1 MELCYFIREVMVADK
16 KLFYLSC
23 VLITIGI
30 MFSYSLT
37 TFTIL
42 YFDYNEFH
50 FFIRQL
56 FFGVSGI
63 LMMFFLSK
71 LNPDNPNSYKIIL
84 TILIFSFFAIIILP
98 FLPTNLAT
106 ESGGAKRWIRLGP
119 VSISPVEF
127 FKIGLIYFLAWSYTR
142 RINDEKKAIKHEIL
156 ILLPYCIVATLV
168 IGYIYITQNDLGQSV
183 ISFFLIL
190 ALAFFAGASKRLF
203 AFGILIVMMIGIA
216 VIFSNQRRIQRIA
229 NWWGNIQDAFLPLL
243 PEWIASAIRVSENSE
258 PYQISHSLNAIAHG
272 GFFGEGLG
280 LGIFK
285 LGFLS
290 EVHTDFV
297 LSGITEEIGLLGLA
311 FICFLY
317 LWMILRIFRIAGRC
331 DKKEHFI
338 FCSGIALLLLFSFFM
353 NAFGIISLTPLKGV
367 AVPLLS
373 YGGSSMWAICVGLGY
388 VLMISKKVKL

>member
-1 MELCYFIREVMVADK
+1 MADK
-16 KLFYLSC
+16 RLFYLSC
-23 VLITIGI
+23 VLIIIGI
-30 MFSYSLT
+30 IFSYSLT
-37 TFTIL
+37 AFTVL
-42 YFDYNEFH
+42 FFNYGEFH

-56 FFGVSGI
+56 FFGLSGI
-63 LMMFFLSK
+63 VMMFFISR
-71 LNPDNPNSYKIIL
+71 LNPDRANAKRIL
-84 TILIFSFFAIIILP
+84 LAVLLLSFFCILILP
-98 FLPTNLAT
+98 FLPTAFAT
-106 ESGGAKRWIRLGP
+106 ISGGAKRWIRIGIL
-119 VSISPVEF
+119 SLSPMEF

-142 RINDEKKAIKHEIL
+142 RIDESKKAIKHEIL
-156 ILLPYCIVATLV
+156 ILLPYCIVASIV

-203 AFGILIVMMIGIA
+203 AFGILFIMMVGIM
-216 VIFSNQRRIQRIA
+216 VIFSNQRRIQRIIS
-229 NWWGNIQDAFLPLL
+229 WWANIQDAFLPML
-243 PEWIASAIRVSENSE
+243 PEWLANVLRVSGNSE
-258 PYQISHSLNAIAHG
+258 PYQISHSLNAIANG
-272 GFFGEGLG
+272 SFFGEGLG

-297 LSGITEEIGLLGLA
+297 LSGITEEIGFLGLGI
-311 FICFLY
+311 ICFLY
-317 LWMILRIFRIAGRC
+317 LWLILRIFRIAGRC
-331 DKKEHFI
+331 EKKEDFI

-373 YGGSSMWAICVGLGY
+373 YGGSSMWAICIGLGY

>member
-1 MELCYFIREVMVADK
+1 MILLADK
-16 KLFYLSC
+16 TLFYLSC

-30 MFSYSLT
+30 VFSYSLSA
-37 TFTIL
+37 FAVL
-42 YFDYNEFH
+42 YFNYGEFH

-56 FFGVSGI
+56 CFGVSGI
-63 LMMFFLSK
+63 LIMFFLSR
-71 LNPDNPNSYKIIL
+71 LDADRAIFHYLMIFL
-84 TILIFSFFAIIILP
+84 LLISFIAIIVLP

-106 ESGGAKRWIRLGP
+106 SSGGAKRWIRLWAI
-119 VSISPVEF
+119 SISPVEF

-142 RINDEKKAIKHEIL
+142 RIDESKKAIKSEFM
-156 ILLPYCIVATLV
+156 ILLPYSIASAII
-168 IGYIYITQNDLGQSV
+168 IGYIYLTQNDLGQSV
-183 ISFFLIL
+183 ISIFLVL
-190 ALAFFAGASKRLF
+190 ALAFFAGTSKRLF
-203 AFGILIVMMIGIA
+203 AFALIIATMIGILA
-216 VIFSNQRRIQRIA
+216 IFSNERRIERIT
-229 NWWGNIQDAFLPLL
+229 NWWGNIQDAFLPFF
-243 PEWIASAIRVSENSE
+243 PEWLANSLKVSVNNE

-297 LSGITEEIGLLGLA
+297 LSGITEEIGLFGLSI
-311 FICFLY
+311 ICFLY
-317 LWMILRIFRIAGRC
+317 LWLIMRIFKIAGRC
-331 DKKEHFI
+331 ENKVHFI

-373 YGGSSMWAICVGLGY
+373 YGGSSMWAICIGLGY
-388 VLMISKKVKL
+388 VLMISKKVRL

>member
-1 MELCYFIREVMVADK
+1 MIADK

-23 VLITIGI
+23 ILISIGI
-30 MFSYSLT
+30 VFSYSLT
-37 TFTIL
+37 VFTVL
-42 YFDYNEFH
+42 FFDYNEFH

-56 FFGVSGI
+56 FFGLSGI
-63 LMMFFLSK
+63 LIMFFISRLD
-71 LNPDNPNSYKIIL
+71 PDKILAKRIIL
-84 TILIFSFFAIIILP
+84 AILIGSFICIIILP
-98 FLPTNLAT
+98 FLPSALAT
-106 ESGGAKRWIRLGP
+106 ASGGAKRWIRLGP
-119 VSISPVEF
+119 LSISPVEF

-142 RINDEKKAIKHEIL
+142 RIDDSKKAIKHEAL
-156 ILLPYCIVATLV
+156 ILLPYCILASIV
-168 IGYIYITQNDLGQSV
+168 IGYIYIAQNDLGQSV

-203 AFGILIVMMIGIA
+203 AFGILIIMMIGIM

-229 NWWGNIQDAFLPLL
+229 SWWGNIQDAFLPML
-243 PEWIASAIRVSENSE
+243 PDWMADALRVSGNSE

-272 GFFGEGLG
+272 GLFGEGLG
-280 LGIFK
+280 LGTFK

-297 LSGITEEIGLLGLA
+297 LSGITEEIGLFGLGL
-311 FICFLY
+311 ICFIY

-331 DKKEHFI
+331 EEKQDFI

-373 YGGSSMWAICVGLGY
+373 YGGSSMWAICIGIGY

>member
-1 MELCYFIREVMVADK
+1 MVVDK
-16 KLFYLSC
+16 KLFYLSSI
-23 VLITIGI
+23 LITIGI
-30 MFSYSLT
+30 VFSYSLSA
-37 TFTIL
+37 FTVL
-42 YFDYNEFH
+42 YFGYNEFH
-50 FFIRQL
+50 FFARQL

-63 LMMFFLSK
+63 LIMFFISQ
-71 LNPDNPNSYKIIL
+71 LNPDKESSKKLILGVLIVSFLCIIV
-84 TILIFSFFAIIILP
+84 LP
-98 FLPTNLAT
+98 FLPSSLAT
-106 ESGGAKRWIRLGP
+106 ASGGAKRWIRFGP

-142 RINDEKKAIKHEIL
+142 RIDDSKKVLKHEIL
-156 ILLPYCIVATLV
+156 ILLPYCIVATIV

-183 ISFFLIL
+183 ISFFLIF

-203 AFGILIVMMIGIA
+203 AFGTLVVMMIGIM

-229 NWWGNIQDAFLPLL
+229 SWWGNIQDAFLPLL
-243 PEWIASAIRVSENSE
+243 PESLASVLRVSANNE

-272 GFFGEGLG
+272 GMFGEGLG

-297 LSGITEEIGLLGLA
+297 LSGITEEIGLFGLGI
-311 FICFLY
+311 ICIIY

-331 DKKEHFI
+331 EKKEYFI

-373 YGGSSMWAICVGLGY
+373 YGGSSMWAICIGLGY

>member
-1 MELCYFIREVMVADK
+1 MFADK
-16 KLFYLSC
+16 QLFYLSC

-30 MFSYSLT
+30 IFSYSLT

-42 YFDYNEFH
+42 FYNYSEFH
-50 FFIRQL
+50 FFVRQL
-56 FFGVSGI
+56 FFGASGI
-63 LMMFFLSK
+63 LIMFFISR
-71 LNPDNPNSYKIIL
+71 LNPHSKRSQKIIL
-84 TILIFSFFAIIILP
+84 AILIASFLCILALP
-98 FLPTNLAT
+98 FLPTHLAT
-106 ESGGAKRWIRLGP
+106 QSGGAKRWLRLGL

-142 RINDEKKAIKHEIL
+142 RIDEDKKAIKHEIL
-156 ILLPYCIVATLV
+156 ILLPYCIVASVV

-203 AFGILIVMMIGIA
+203 AFGMLIVMMVGIM
-216 VIFSNQRRIQRIA
+216 VILSNQRRIERIRL
-229 NWWGNIQDAFLPLL
+229 WWGNIQDAFLPML
-243 PEWIASAIRVSENSE
+243 PEWMASTLRVSASAE

-297 LSGITEEIGLLGLA
+297 LSGITEEIGLVGLSV
-311 FICFLY
+311 ICLLYFL
-317 LWMILRIFRIAGRC
+317 MILRIFKIAGRC
-331 DKKEHFI
+331 EQKQDFI

>member
-1 MELCYFIREVMVADK
+1 MVADK
-16 KLFYLSC
+16 KLFYLTC

-30 MFSYSLT
+30 VFSYSLSA
-37 TFTIL
+37 FTVL
-42 YFDYNEFH
+42 FLEYKEFH

-63 LMMFFLSK
+63 LIMFFISR
-71 LNPDNPNSYKIIL
+71 LNPDGVFAKRLMLFIL
-84 TILIFSFFAIIILP
+84 ASSFICIIILP
-98 FLPTNLAT
+98 FLPSFLAT
-106 ESGGAKRWIRLGP
+106 ASGGAKRWLRLGAI
-119 VSISPVEF
+119 SISPVEF
-127 FKIGLIYFLAWSYTR
+127 FKIGFIYFLAFSYTR
-142 RINDEKKAIKHEIL
+142 RIDDSKKAIKHEIL
-156 ILLPYCIVATLV
+156 ILLPYCILASIV

-203 AFGILIVMMIGIA
+203 AFGSLIVMMIGIL

-229 NWWGNIQDAFLPLL
+229 SWWGNIQDAFLPML
-243 PEWIASAIRVSENSE
+243 PEFLANSLRVSVNSE

-280 LGIFK
+280 LGSFK

-297 LSGITEEIGLLGLA
+297 LSGITEEIGLLGLSV
-311 FICFLY
+311 ICILY
-317 LWMILRIFRIAGRC
+317 LCMILRIFRIAGRC
-331 DKKEHFI
+331 EEKENFI

-373 YGGSSMWAICVGLGY
+373 YGGSSMWAICIGIGY

>member
-1 MELCYFIREVMVADK
+1 MLADK
-16 KLFYLSC
+16 RLFYLAC
-23 VLITIGI
+23 VLIAVGI
-30 MFSYSLT
+30 VFSYSLSA
-37 TFTIL
+37 FAVL
-42 YFDYNEFH
+42 YFGYGEFH
-50 FFIRQL
+50 FFVRQL
-56 FFGVSGI
+56 CFGVSGI
-63 LMMFFLSK
+63 LIMFFLSR
-71 LNPDNPNSYKIIL
+71 LEPDGKAFHSFMICL
-84 TILIFSFFAIIILP
+84 LLISFVAIIALP

-106 ESGGAKRWIRLGP
+106 TSGGARRWIRLGA
-119 VSISPVEF
+119 VSIAPVEF

-142 RINDEKKAIKHEIL
+142 RIDEGKKALKSEVL
-156 ILLPYCIVATLV
+156 TLMPYSIAAAIV
-168 IGYIYITQNDLGQSV
+168 IGYIYLTQNDLGQSV
-183 ISFFLIL
+183 ISIFIIF

-203 AFGILIVMMIGIA
+203 ATALFLGFMVGLLA
-216 VIFSNQRRIQRIA
+216 IFSSERRTARIL

-243 PEWIASAIRVSENSE
+243 PEWLASALAVSSSDE

-297 LSGITEEIGLLGLA
+297 LAGIAEEVGLLGLGVV
-311 FICFLY
+311 CVLY
-317 LWMILRIFRIAGRC
+317 LLLILRIFKIAGRC
-331 DKKEHFI
+331 ENKVHFI

-373 YGGSSMWAICVGLGY
+373 YGGSSMWAVCVGLGY
-388 VLMISKKVKL
+388 VLMISKKVSL

>member
-1 MELCYFIREVMVADK
+1 MVVDK
-16 KLFYLSC
+16 KLFYLSSI
-23 VLITIGI
+23 LITIGI
-30 MFSYSLT
+30 VFSYSLSA
-37 TFTIL
+37 FTVL
-42 YFDYNEFH
+42 YFGYNEFH

-63 LMMFFLSK
+63 LIMFFISQ
-71 LNPDNPNSYKIIL
+71 LNPDKESSKKLILGVLIVSFLCIIV
-84 TILIFSFFAIIILP
+84 LP
-98 FLPTNLAT
+98 FLPSSLAT
-106 ESGGAKRWIRLGP
+106 ASGGAKRWIRFGP

-142 RINDEKKAIKHEIL
+142 RIDDSKKVLKHEIL
-156 ILLPYCIVATLV
+156 ILLPYCIVATIV

-183 ISFFLIL
+183 ISFFLIF

-203 AFGILIVMMIGIA
+203 AFGTLVVMMIGIM

-243 PEWIASAIRVSENSE
+243 PESLASVLRVSTNNE

-272 GFFGEGLG
+272 GMFGEGLG

-297 LSGITEEIGLLGLA
+297 LSGITEEIGLFGLGI
-311 FICFLY
+311 ICIIY

-331 DKKEHFI
+331 EKKEYFI

-373 YGGSSMWAICVGLGY
+373 YGGSSMWAICIGLGY

>member
-1 MELCYFIREVMVADK
+1 MVVDK
-16 KLFYLSC
+16 KLFYLSSI
-23 VLITIGI
+23 LITIGI
-30 MFSYSLT
+30 VFSYSLSA
-37 TFTIL
+37 FTVL
-42 YFDYNEFH
+42 YFGYNEFH

-63 LMMFFLSK
+63 LIMFFISQ
-71 LNPDNPNSYKIIL
+71 LNPDKESSKKLILGVLIVSFLCIIV
-84 TILIFSFFAIIILP
+84 LP
-98 FLPTNLAT
+98 FLPSSLAT
-106 ESGGAKRWIRLGP
+106 ASGGAKRWIRFGP

-142 RINDEKKAIKHEIL
+142 RIDDSKKVLKHEIL
-156 ILLPYCIVATLV
+156 ILLPYCIVATIV

-183 ISFFLIL
+183 ISFFLIF

-203 AFGILIVMMIGIA
+203 AFGTLVVMMIGIM

-243 PEWIASAIRVSENSE
+243 PESLASVLRVSANNE

-272 GFFGEGLG
+272 GMFGEGLG

-297 LSGITEEIGLLGLA
+297 LSGITEEIGLFGLGI
-311 FICFLY
+311 ICIIY

-331 DKKEHFI
+331 EKKEYFI

-373 YGGSSMWAICVGLGY
+373 YGGSSMWAICIGLGY

>member
-1 MELCYFIREVMVADK
+1 MLADK
-16 KLFYLSC
+16 KLFYLAC
-23 VLITIGI
+23 VLITISI
-30 MFSYSLT
+30 VFSYSLSA
-37 TFTIL
+37 FTVL
-42 YFDYNEFH
+42 YFSYSEFH

-56 FFGVSGI
+56 CFGFSGI
-63 LMMFFLSK
+63 LIMFFLSR
-71 LNPDNPNSYKIIL
+71 LNPDGKLFHSFMSFL
-84 TILIFSFFAIIILP
+84 LIASFIAIIILP

-106 ESGGAKRWIRLGP
+106 ASGGAKRWIRLGA

-142 RINDEKKAIKHEIL
+142 RIYEGKKSIKGEVL
-156 ILLPYCIVATLV
+156 ILLPYIILSLII
-168 IGYIYITQNDLGQSV
+168 IGYIYLTQNDLGQSV
-183 ISFFLIL
+183 ISIFLVL

-203 AFGILIVMMIGIA
+203 AGGLILATMIGIL
-216 VIFSNQRRIQRIA
+216 VIFSSERRIERIT
-229 NWWGNIQDAFLPLL
+229 NWWGNIQDAFLPFFPQWLANAL
-243 PEWIASAIRVSENSE
+243 QVSSKDE

-297 LSGITEEIGLLGLA
+297 LSGIAEEIGLLGLGLV
-311 FICFLY
+311 CFLY
-317 LWMILRIFRIAGRC
+317 LLLILRIFKIAGRC
-331 DKKEHFI
+331 ENKVHFI
-338 FCSGIALLLLFSFFM
+338 FCSGVALLLLFSFFM

-373 YGGSSMWAICVGLGY
+373 YGGSSMWAVCIGLGY
-388 VLMISKKVKL
+388 VLMISKKVRL

>member
-1 MELCYFIREVMVADK
+1 MFADK
-16 KLFYLSC
+16 QLFYLSC
-23 VLITIGI
+23 ILITIGI
-30 MFSYSLT
+30 VFSYSLT
-37 TFTIL
+37 AFTIL
-42 YFDYNEFH
+42 FFDYNEFH
-50 FFIRQL
+50 FFVRQL
-56 FFGVSGI
+56 FFGTSGI
-63 LMMFFLSK
+63 LIMFFISR
-71 LNPDNPNSYKIIL
+71 LNPYNKQSQKILLIIL
-84 TILIFSFFAIIILP
+84 IASFICIVILP

-106 ESGGAKRWIRLGP
+106 ESGGAKRWLRLGP

-142 RINDEKKAIKHEIL
+142 RIDESKKAIKHEIL
-156 ILLPYCIVATLV
+156 ILLPYCIVASIV
-168 IGYIYITQNDLGQSV
+168 IGYIYFTQNDLGQSV

-203 AFGILIVMMIGIA
+203 AFGILVVMMIGIM
-216 VIFSNQRRIQRIA
+216 VIFSNQRRIERIRA
-229 NWWGNIQDAFLPLL
+229 WWGNIQDAFLPML
-243 PEWIASAIRVSENSE
+243 PDWMASTLRVSANTE

-297 LSGITEEIGLLGLA
+297 LSGITEEIGLAGLA
-311 FICFLY
+311 IICLLYFL
-317 LWMILRIFRIAGRC
+317 MILRIFKIAGRC
-331 DKKEHFI
+331 EAKQDFI

-353 NAFGIISLTPLKGV
+353 NAFGVISLTPLKGV

>member
-1 MELCYFIREVMVADK
+1 MVVDK
-16 KLFYLSC
+16 KLFYLSSI
-23 VLITIGI
+23 LITIGI
-30 MFSYSLT
+30 VFSYSLSA
-37 TFTIL
+37 FTVL
-42 YFDYNEFH
+42 YFGYNEFH
-50 FFIRQL
+50 FFARQL

-63 LMMFFLSK
+63 LIMFFISQ
-71 LNPDNPNSYKIIL
+71 LNPDKESSKKLILGVLIVSFLCIIV
-84 TILIFSFFAIIILP
+84 LP
-98 FLPTNLAT
+98 FLPSSLAT
-106 ESGGAKRWIRLGP
+106 ASGGAKRWIRFGP

-142 RINDEKKAIKHEIL
+142 RIDDSKKVLKHEIL
-156 ILLPYCIVATLV
+156 ILLPYCIVATIV

-183 ISFFLIL
+183 ISFFLIF

-203 AFGILIVMMIGIA
+203 AFGTLMVMMIGIM

-229 NWWGNIQDAFLPLL
+229 SWWGNIQDAFLPLL
-243 PEWIASAIRVSENSE
+243 PESLASVLRVSANNE

-272 GFFGEGLG
+272 GMFGEGLG

-297 LSGITEEIGLLGLA
+297 LSGITEEIGLFGLGI
-311 FICFLY
+311 ICIIY

-331 DKKEHFI
+331 EKKEYFI

-373 YGGSSMWAICVGLGY
+373 YGGSSMWAICIGLGY

>member
-1 MELCYFIREVMVADK
+1 MSADK
-16 KLFYLSC
+16 QLFYFSC
-23 VLITIGI
+23 ILITIGI
-30 MFSYSLT
+30 VFSYSLT
-37 TFTIL
+37 AFTVL
-42 YFDYNEFH
+42 FFNYNEFH

-56 FFGVSGI
+56 FFGISGI
-63 LMMFFLSK
+63 LIIFFISQ
-71 LNPDNPNSYKIIL
+71 LNPYNKHAQQIL
-84 TILIFSFFAIIILP
+84 LVILVASFFCIVILP
-98 FLPTNLAT
+98 FLPTHLAT
-106 ESGGAKRWIRLGP
+106 ESGGAKRWLRLGP

-142 RINDEKKAIKHEIL
+142 RIDEGKKSIKNEIL
-156 ILLPYCIVATLV
+156 ILLPYCIVASVV

-190 ALAFFAGASKRLF
+190 ALAFFAGTSKRIF
-203 AFGILIVMMIGIA
+203 AFGILIIMMIGIM
-216 VIFSNQRRIQRIA
+216 VIFSNQRRIERIKD
-229 NWWGNIQDAFLPLL
+229 WWGNIQDAFLPLL
-243 PEWIASAIRVSENSE
+243 PEWIAKTLKVSANTE

-297 LSGITEEIGLLGLA
+297 LSGITEEIGLFGLA
-311 FICFLY
+311 IICLLYFL
-317 LWMILRIFRIAGRC
+317 MILRIFKIAGRC
-331 DKKEHFI
+331 EQKNDFI

-373 YGGSSMWAICVGLGY
+373 YGGSSMWAICIGLGY

>member
-1 MELCYFIREVMVADK
+1 MVADK

-30 MFSYSLT
+30 IFSYSLT

-84 TILIFSFFAIIILP
+84 AILIFSFFAIIILP

-156 ILLPYCIVATLV
+156 IL
-168 IGYIYITQNDLGQSV
+168 
-183 ISFFLIL
+183 
-190 ALAFFAGASKRLF
+190 
-203 AFGILIVMMIGIA
+203 
-216 VIFSNQRRIQRIA
+216 
-229 NWWGNIQDAFLPLL
+229 
-243 PEWIASAIRVSENSE
+243 
-258 PYQISHSLNAIAHG
+258 
-272 GFFGEGLG
+272 
-280 LGIFK
+280 
-285 LGFLS
+285 
-290 EVHTDFV
+290 
-297 LSGITEEIGLLGLA
+297 
-311 FICFLY
+311 
-317 LWMILRIFRIAGRC
+317 
-331 DKKEHFI
+331 
-338 FCSGIALLLLFSFFM
+338 
-353 NAFGIISLTPLKGV
+353 
-367 AVPLLS
+367 
-373 YGGSSMWAICVGLGY
+373 
-388 VLMISKKVKL
+388 

>member
-1 MELCYFIREVMVADK
+1 MLADK
-16 KLFYLSC
+16 KLFYLSSI
-23 VLITIGI
+23 LIIIGI
-30 MFSYSLT
+30 VFSYSLT
-37 TFTIL
+37 AFTVL
-42 YFDYNEFH
+42 YFEYSEFH

-56 FFGVSGI
+56 FFGISGI
-63 LMMFFLSK
+63 LIMFFISHLD
-71 LNPDNPNSYKIIL
+71 PDSNNAKRIIL
-84 TILIFSFFAIIILP
+84 ALLIVSFLCIIILP
-98 FLPTNLAT
+98 FLPTALAT
-106 ESGGAKRWIRLGP
+106 ASGGAKRWIRIGP
-119 VSISPVEF
+119 ISVSPVEF

-142 RINDEKKAIKHEIL
+142 RIDDNKKAIKHEIL
-156 ILLPYCIVATLV
+156 ILLPYCIVASIV

-190 ALAFFAGASKRLF
+190 ALAFFAGTSKRLF
-203 AFGILIVMMIGIA
+203 AFSTIIIIMIGIM
-216 VIFSNQRRIQRIA
+216 VIFSNQRRIQRIIS
-229 NWWGNIQDAFLPLL
+229 WWGNIQDAFLPLL
-243 PEWIASAIRVSENSE
+243 PNWIASSLRVSVNNE

-297 LSGITEEIGLLGLA
+297 LSGITEEIGLFGLGC
-311 FICFLY
+311 ICIIY

-331 DKKEHFI
+331 DKKQDFI

-373 YGGSSMWAICVGLGY
+373 YGGSSMWAICIGIGY

>member
-1 MELCYFIREVMVADK
+1 MVVDK
-16 KLFYLSC
+16 RLFYLSSI
-23 VLITIGI
+23 LISIGI
-30 MFSYSLT
+30 VFSYSLSA
-37 TFTIL
+37 FAVL
-42 YFDYNEFH
+42 YFEYNEFH

-63 LMMFFLSK
+63 LIMFLISHLDPDKESSK
-71 LNPDNPNSYKIIL
+71 RIIL
-84 TILIFSFFAIIILP
+84 GVLIVSFICIIILP
-98 FLPTNLAT
+98 FLPTSLAT
-106 ESGGAKRWIRLGP
+106 ISGGAKRWIRLGSIL
-119 VSISPVEF
+119 SISPVEF
-127 FKIGLIYFLAWSYTR
+127 FKTGLIYFLAWSYTR
-142 RINDEKKAIKHEIL
+142 RIDDSKKPIKHEIL

-183 ISFFLIL
+183 ISFFLIF

-203 AFGILIVMMIGIA
+203 AFGTLIVMMMGII
-216 VIFSNQRRIQRIA
+216 VIFSNQRRIQRIT

-243 PEWIASAIRVSENSE
+243 PESLASVLRVSTNNE

-272 GFFGEGLG
+272 EIFGEGLG

-297 LSGITEEIGLLGLA
+297 LSGITEEIGLFGLC
-311 FICFLY
+311 IVCMIY

-331 DKKEHFI
+331 EKKEHFI
-338 FCSGIALLLLFSFFM
+338 FCSGVALLLLFSFFM

-373 YGGSSMWAICVGLGY
+373 YGGSSMWAICIGLGY

>member
-1 MELCYFIREVMVADK
+1 MADK
-16 KLFYLSC
+16 RLFYLSC
-23 VLITIGI
+23 VLIIIGI
-30 MFSYSLT
+30 IFSYSLT
-37 TFTIL
+37 AFTVL
-42 YFDYNEFH
+42 FFNYSEFH

-56 FFGVSGI
+56 FFGLSGI
-63 LMMFFLSK
+63 VMMFFISR
-71 LNPDNPNSYKIIL
+71 LNPERANAKRIL
-84 TILIFSFFAIIILP
+84 LAVLLLSFFCILILP
-98 FLPTNLAT
+98 FLPTAFAT
-106 ESGGAKRWIRLGP
+106 ISGGAKRWIRIGIL
-119 VSISPVEF
+119 SLSPMEF

-142 RINDEKKAIKHEIL
+142 RIDEGKKAIKHEIL
-156 ILLPYCIVATLV
+156 ILLPYCIVASIV

-203 AFGILIVMMIGIA
+203 AFGILFIMMVGIM
-216 VIFSNQRRIQRIA
+216 VIFSNQRRIQRIIS
-229 NWWGNIQDAFLPLL
+229 WWANIQDAFLPLL
-243 PEWIASAIRVSENSE
+243 PDFLAKALRVSGNSE
-258 PYQISHSLNAIAHG
+258 PYQISHSLNAIANG
-272 GFFGEGLG
+272 SFFGEGLG

-297 LSGITEEIGLLGLA
+297 LSGITEEIGFLGLGI
-311 FICFLY
+311 ICFLY
-317 LWMILRIFRIAGRC
+317 LWLILRIFRIAGRC
-331 DKKEHFI
+331 EKKEDFI

-373 YGGSSMWAICVGLGY
+373 YGGSSMWAICIGLGY